1 MTCSIKTFMLAITAY
16 DDDDS
21 VSVAVISGTIV
32 GISLLTI
39 VIIIMMAI
47 IMILCKR
54 RNESRRTYSI
64 DVKDVTIQLPSIPQQ
79 KSHNCDTSGQSQQ

>member
-1 MTCSIKTFMLAITAY
+1 MLAITAY

-79 KSHNCDTSGQSQQ
+79 KSHTSNCDTSGQSQQ